1 MDHREELEAMP
12 YDDEVAVAEKEA
24 KVKAERYAA
33 ATEWRVLP
41 LPAKALLVAAMSL
54 MCFSCYMV
62 QLMTCFV
69 PYELTDRVRDL
80 KGNHWYNLIIWPVG
94 WVALAL
100 FFVSSSLFIGYSHM
114 ATKLAKSKEPLEV
127 RDDC

>member
-12 YDDEVAVAEKEA
+12 YDDEVAVSEKEA

-62 QLMTCFV
+62 QPMTCFV

-80 KGNHWYNLIIWPVG
+80 KGNHWYNLIVWPAG
-94 WVALAL
+94 WVACAL
-100 FFVSSSLFIGYSHM
+100 FMCSCFFFLVF
-114 ATKLAKSKEPLEV
+114 SKWASGRSESWQEL
-127 RDDC
+127 

>member
-1 MDHREELEAMP
+1 MPLDLEVKKAELEAK
-12 YDDEVAVAEKEA
+12 EKAKRYEEA
-24 KVKAERYAA
+24 
-33 ATEWRVLP
+33 TQWTVLP
-41 LPAKALLVAAMSL
+41 FPPRALLVASMVF
-54 MCFSCYMV
+54 MCLSCYIV
-62 QLMTCFV
+62 QLFTCFV